1 MGMYRFLDYRVEA
14 FMTRDPIVIPSTA
27 TLRDLDAI
35 FAAHDFNAVPVV
47 DAGTLVGFVT
57 KFDFLKAFAF
67 TTRQMVPHYDE
78 LMATPIARV
87 MSRDIIAVEPEAPL
101 TRVLQ
106 QMVSLR
112 ARSFPV
118 RDQTGKLAGIISRE
132 DIMRALAR
140 AVEEAP

>member
-1 MGMYRFLDYRVEA
+1 
-14 FMTRDPIVIPSTA
+14 VIASTA

-35 FAAHDFNAVPVV
+35 FIAHDFNAVPVV
-47 DAGTLVGFVT
+47 DDGNLVGFVT

-87 MSRDIIAVEPEAPL
+87 MSQEIIAVEPEAPL

-112 ARSFPV
+112 ARS
-118 RDQTGKLAGIISRE
+118 
-132 DIMRALAR
+132 
-140 AVEEAP
+140 

>member
-1 MGMYRFLDYRVEA
+1 MYRFLDYRTDA
-14 FMTRDPIVIPSTA
+14 FMTRNPIVIASTA
-27 TLRDLDAI
+27 TLRELDAI

-47 DAGTLVGFVT
+47 DAGNLVGFVT

-78 LMATPIARV
+78 LMAMPIARV
-87 MSRDIIAVEPEAPL
+87 MSKDVIAVAPDAPL

-118 RDQTGKLAGIISRE
+118 RDQSGKLAGIISRE
-132 DIMRALAR
+132 DIMRALGR
-140 AVEEAP
+140 AVQEAA